1 MTDRKDRLNALGERW
16 AAIREQGE
24 LNEKENVKAEIYELA
39 FQLFPQY
46 IDAMGIF
53 FETEWPKFDPQKG
66 SLYGLFA
73 NRLKKRKLTNDWKEQ
88 GIRFK
93 VWKDAETGKN
103 ITEKIMPVSLQQKA
117 DAEGEAELEDFQVS
131 QTETPEDHAQT
142 DAVAYE
148 LLMTILA
155 LPELLHGRAN
165 NPQRLMYFRM
175 FFTDSVTDIIRTQQ
189 TPMYFVEHERDLFQA
204 IQVPFLDFFAA
215 QTCRTVEEIQNS
227 WNKLYGEIVS
237 GRPMEELEHPL
248 PGDIYCAYL
257 EQNEEI
263 KIGLFALSNQ
273 RAAYKQLLK
282 ERLC

>member
-1 MTDRKDRLNALGERW
+1 MTERKDRLNALGERW

-24 LNEKENVKAEIYELA
+24 FNEKENVKAEIYELA

-46 IDAMGIF
+46 VDVMGIF
-53 FETEWPKFDPQKG
+53 FEKEWPHFDPQKG
-66 SLYGLFA
+66 SLYGFFA
-73 NRLKKRKLTNDWKEQ
+73 ARLKLRKQSNDWWEQ
-88 GIRFK
+88 GIRRK
-93 VWKDAETGKN
+93 VRKDPKTGKDMV
-103 ITEKIMPVSLQQKA
+103 EKIIPISLQQKV
-117 DAEGEAELEDFQVS
+117 DTEGDIELEDFEVS
-131 QTETPEDHAQT
+131 QIGIPEDRAQT
-142 DAVAYE
+142 DEVAYE
-148 LLMTILA
+148 LLMTILT

-189 TPMYFVEHERDLFQA
+189 TPTYFVEHERDLFQA
-204 IQVPFLDFFAA
+204 MQIPFLDFFAA
-215 QTCRTVEEIQNS
+215 QTCRTVREIQNS

-257 EQNEEI
+257 ERNEEI
-263 KIGLFALSNQ
+263 QIGLSALSNQ
-273 RAAYKQLLK
+273 KAAYKQLLK